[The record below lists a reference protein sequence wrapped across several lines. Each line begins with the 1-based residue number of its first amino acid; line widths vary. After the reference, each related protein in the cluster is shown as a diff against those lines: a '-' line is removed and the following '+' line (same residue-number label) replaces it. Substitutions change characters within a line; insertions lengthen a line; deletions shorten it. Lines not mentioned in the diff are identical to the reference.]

1 MQSEVDEETFL
12 HLKKSEED
20 ILNQVGH
27 FGSPFRKKAENAKSA
42 NPLDSTAKKQ
52 EGVQDSAK
60 KIRAPGGRDIN
71 ELQVEQIFDEQLY
84 NQAL

>member
-27 FGSPFRKKAENAKSA
+27 FGSPFRKKVENAKSA
-42 NPLDSTAKKQ
+42 NPLDSTGKKQ
-52 EGVQDSAK
+52 EGA
-60 KIRAPGGRDIN
+60 
-71 ELQVEQIFDEQLY
+71 
-84 NQAL
+84 